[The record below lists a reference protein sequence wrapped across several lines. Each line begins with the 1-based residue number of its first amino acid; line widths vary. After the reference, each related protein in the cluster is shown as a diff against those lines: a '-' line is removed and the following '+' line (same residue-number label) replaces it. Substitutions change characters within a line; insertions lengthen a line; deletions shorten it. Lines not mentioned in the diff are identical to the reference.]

1 MPPESTR
8 GPNIREL
15 ESLRI
20 TRGEEPP
27 RRRRVIPIVLAAVAL
42 ATAAAAGYGLYAHT
56 LGRPLAVETAPV
68 TLIAAAQQGPMLTGS
83 GYVIT
88 RDKYITIGTK
98 ILGQIVEEPIEEGKH
113 VKKGDLLARIDDRD
127 YQAQLHQAVA
137 DRDLARANLKL
148 AQVKATRERTLYR
161 NGVASRDELDVT
173 ENALAVAQAALARA
187 EASIDYA
194 RFNVGQ
200 CLIASPISGVVLKK
214 YREIGD
220 TINYGGDI
228 QAGGGTTDI
237 AQLADTGDMRVEAD
251 ISESDIAKV
260 AMGMPA
266 AVVLDAYPERS
277 FDAAVVKIYPEA
289 DRQKGTVKVEV
300 RILRPEMT
308 VVKPEMSA
316 KVTFLARAASSGQ
329 QPVMLVPKNAI
340 VKSAK
345 GSFVWLMRDGIARR
359 APILTGREFEHGV
372 EVKSGLVD
380 GQTVIVAPPT
390 GLKDGKHVSSKTPS

>member
-27 RRRRVIPIVLAAVAL
+27 RQRSLIPFVVAILALAA
-42 ATAAAAGYGLYAHT
+42 AAAAGYGLYAHT
-56 LGRPLAVETAPV
+56 LGRPLEVETAPV
-68 TLIAAAQQGPMLTGS
+68 TLMAAAQQGPLLTGS

-127 YQAQLHQAVA
+127 YQAQLHQAIA
-137 DRDLARANLKL
+137 DRDLAKANLKL
-148 AQVKATRERTLYR
+148 AQVKAARERTLYR

-173 ENALAVAQAALARA
+173 ENALSVAQAALARA

-200 CLIASPISGVVLKK
+200 CVIASPISGVVLKK

-237 AQLADTGDMRVEAD
+237 AQLADTGDMRVGLAPAVET
-251 ISESDIAKV
+251 DIAKV
-260 AMGMPA
+260 AMGMLAP
-266 AVVLDAYPERS
+266 VVGADAYPERS

-300 RILRPEMT
+300 RILRPEMAI
-308 VVKPEMSA
+308 VKPEMSA
-316 KVTFLARAASSGQ
+316 KVTFLARAAGQ
-329 QPVMLVPKNAI
+329 G
-340 VKSAK
+340 
-345 GSFVWLMRDGIARR
+345 GSR
-359 APILTGREFEHGV
+359 
-372 EVKSGLVD
+372 
-380 GQTVIVAPPT
+380 
-390 GLKDGKHVSSKTPS
+390 

>member
-1 MPPESTR
+1 VPPESTR
-8 GPNIREL
+8 GPNIRDL

-20 TRGEEPP
+20 TRGGEPP
-27 RRRRVIPIVLAAVAL
+27 RRRRLTPIAL
-42 ATAAAAGYGLYAHT
+42 ATLAFAVAAAAIYGLYAYT
-56 LGRPLAVETAPV
+56 LGRPLEVETAPV
-68 TLIAAAQQGPMLTGS
+68 TLMADAQQSPLLTGS

-148 AQVKATRERTLYR
+148 AQVKAARERTLYN

-194 RFNVGQ
+194 RFNVSQ
-200 CLIASPISGVVLKK
+200 CVVVSPISGVVLKK

-237 AQLADTGDMRVEAD
+237 AQLADIGDMRVEAD
-251 ISESDIAKV
+251 ISENDIAKV

-266 AVVLDAYPERS
+266 AVILDAYPERS
-277 FDAAVVKIYPEA
+277 FEAAVVKIYPEA

-300 RILRPEMT
+300 KILRPEME

-316 KVTFLARAASSGQ
+316 KVTFLARAAGSGR
-329 QPVMLVPKNAI
+329 QPVVLAPKNAI
-340 VKSAK
+340 VKS
-345 GSFVWLMRDGIARR
+345 GGESFVWLVRDGIARR
-359 APILTGREFEHGV
+359 ATLVTGREFEHGV
-372 EVKSGLVD
+372 EVKSGLEE
-380 GQTVIVAPPT
+380 GETVIVAPSA
-390 GLKDGKHVSSKTPS
+390 GLKDGQRVASRNST